1 MAVLLVRFRLEAAFM
16 PMRRSR
22 PAVVVRL
29 LWALLTRPISMLG
42 LHQVYALTSLSTT
55 QTRALA
61 ASSLMLRRAR
71 LDSRLVHRVGA
82 ITKSRPRM
90 ALSEFVARSD
100 AEGDVVA
107 MLEGSGAYTHPGWTR
122 TPRRGTKRTDQ
133 SSTTLIHDYCA
144 TIRHDA

>member
-1 MAVLLVRFRLEAAFM
+1 MAVLLVRLHVG
-16 PMRRSR
+16 PSSS
-22 PAVVVRL
+22 VRL
-29 LWALLTRPISMLG
+29 DK
-42 LHQVYALTSLSTT
+42 LSTT

-90 ALSEFVARSD
+90 APSEFVARSD
-100 AEGDVVA
+100 AEGDVLA

-122 TPRRGTKRTDQ
+122 TPRRGTNGSVQHHTNP
-133 SSTTLIHDYCA
+133 
-144 TIRHDA
+144 

>member
-42 LHQVYALTSLSTT
+42 LHQVYALTSLSTM
-55 QTRALA
+55 ALA

-71 LDSRLVHRVGA
+71 LDSRLVHRVRA

-100 AEGDVVA
+100 AEGDVLA

>member
-42 LHQVYALTSLSTT
+42 LHQVYALTSL
-55 QTRALA
+55 
-61 ASSLMLRRAR
+61 
-71 LDSRLVHRVGA
+71 VHRVGA

-100 AEGDVVA
+100 AEGDVIA
-107 MLEGSGAYTHPGWTR
+107 LLEGSGAYTHPGWTR
-122 TPRRGTKRTDQ
+122 TPRRGTNGSVQQHTNP
-133 SSTTLIHDYCA
+133 
-144 TIRHDA
+144 